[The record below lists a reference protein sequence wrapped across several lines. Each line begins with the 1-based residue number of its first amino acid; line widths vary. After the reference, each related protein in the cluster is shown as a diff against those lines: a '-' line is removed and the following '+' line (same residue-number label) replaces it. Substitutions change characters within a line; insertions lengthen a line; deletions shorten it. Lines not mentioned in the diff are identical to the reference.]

1 MPSNK
6 PTFKN
11 TFLPAQPSDLVIKTA
26 QAVIRAQL
34 ALTNKLF
41 IDDYDLNILRSLPQN
56 AGLILVSNHADE
68 MDPRVCLDLARRCG
82 KRFMIMCNREAF
94 NEDFGLAGKA
104 LQSLGYFS
112 VNRGAHDK
120 PAKDYAVDL
129 VKAGKDV
136 LVMFPEGEIFY
147 LNEVIQRFH
156 AGAISIAMDAI
167 LDQRK
172 SNPEWSAFL
181 IPMAIK
187 YHYPESIEDIL
198 SRRMT
203 RMETRLS
210 LPKMDGSLT
219 ERLHRIQQTL
229 LHREQKLYGINL
241 SHAEEKDLGQEITE
255 TEEALLELIEEK
267 HQKRLLAQKNLID
280 QSWQLGAEL
289 REMNFPQ
296 KMKELEDLKM
306 VEHLVSWRPSY
317 YGSGNSQDR
326 IAEALL
332 KQERD
337 LYKIKRPQQLANR
350 NVYVRIAE
358 PTNLGSFADQY
369 QNDAHGLLSSVTKNL
384 HDQIQTMIDEI
395 IYKLQTR

>member
-1 MPSNK
+1 MSSVFGQQKITVEELFEMELEEGFFYELINGNIVK
-6 PTFKN
+6 KQA
-11 TFLPAQPSDLVIKTA
+11 PAPPHQK
-26 QAVIRAQL
+26 AVL
-34 ALTNKLF
+34 KL
-41 IDDYDLNILRSLPQN
+41 S
-56 AGLILVSNHADE
+56 
-68 MDPRVCLDLARRCG
+68 
-82 KRFMIMCNREAF
+82 K
-94 NEDFGLAGKA
+94 
-104 LQSLGYFS
+104 
-112 VNRGAHDK
+112 
-120 PAKDYAVDL
+120 
-129 VKAGKDV
+129 
-136 LVMFPEGEIFY
+136 IFD
-147 LNEVIQRFH
+147 NF
-156 AGAISIAMDAI
+156 
-167 LDQRK
+167 
-172 SNPEWSAFL
+172 
-181 IPMAIK
+181 
-187 YHYPESIEDIL
+187 
-198 SRRMT
+198 
-203 RMETRLS
+203 
-210 LPKMDGSLT
+210 
-219 ERLHRIQQTL
+219 
-229 LHREQKLYGINL
+229 
-241 SHAEEKDLGQEITE
+241 AEEKDLGQEITE

-296 KMKELEDLKM
+296 KIKELEDLKM

>member
-1 MPSNK
+1 MASDK

-11 TFLPAQPSDLVIKTA
+11 TFLPARPSEFVIKTA
-26 QAVIRAQL
+26 QTLIRAQL
-34 ALTNKLF
+34 AMTNKVF
-41 IDDYDLNILRSLPQN
+41 ITDEDLERLRALPKD
-56 AGLILVSNHADE
+56 AGLVLVSNHADE

-94 NEDFGLAGKA
+94 NENFGLAGKA

-112 VNRGAHDK
+112 VNRGAHDLT
-120 PAKDYAVDL
+120 AKDYAVDL
-129 VKAGKDV
+129 VKAGKDI

-167 LDQRK
+167 ISQRA
-172 SNPEWSAFL
+172 SQPEWSAYL

-203 RMETRLS
+203 RMETRLGLS
-210 LPKMDGSLT
+210 KMEGTLI
-219 ERLHRIQQTL
+219 ERLRRIQQTL
-229 LHREQKLYGINL
+229 LHREQKSYGISL
-241 SHAEEKDLGQEITE
+241 EHTIEPELGDEILRTQ
-255 TEEALLELIEEK
+255 EALLQLIEEK
-267 HQKRLLAQKNLID
+267 HQKKLMSQKNLID

-296 KMKELEDLKM
+296 KKKELEDLK
-306 VEHLVSWRPSY
+306 VIEHMVSWRPSY
-317 YGSGNSQDR
+317 YGTGNSQDR

-350 NVYVRIAE
+350 NVYVKIAE
-358 PTNLGSFADQY
+358 PTNLGLFADDY
-369 QNDAHGLLSSVTKNL
+369 SKDAHGMLSKVTTNL
-384 HDQIQTMIDEI
+384 HDQIQSMIDEMV
-395 IYKLQTR
+395 KLIGR